1 MFLCNLV
8 GSNGN
13 VISFDIQDIAIENT
27 EKLLKESNLEGV
39 ARLYKTSHENMPDY
53 AEKESISAIMFN
65 LGYLPKGDHKIST
78 KSESTINAISKGLDL
93 LKPCGVMS
101 ICIYS
106 GKDSGFEEKENVLS
120 YLKQLDKNKYQV
132 IVNQF
137 YNRPNNPPIPVFI
150 IRC

>member
-1 MFLCNLV
+1 MV

-93 LKPCGVMS
+93 LKPGGVMS

-106 GKDSGFEEKENVLS
+106 GKDSGFRRISCTFQRGAGWS
-120 YLKQLDKNKYQV
+120 YSVTDKTGAAGQQARWSHWGFR
-132 IVNQF
+132 I
-137 YNRPNNPPIPVFI
+137 
-150 IRC
+150 

>member
-1 MFLCNLV
+1 
-8 GSNGN
+8 
-13 VISFDIQDIAIENT
+13 
-27 EKLLKESNLEGV
+27 
-39 ARLYKTSHENMPDY
+39 
-53 AEKESISAIMFN
+53 MFN

-93 LKPCGVMS
+93 LKPGGVMS